1 MGRERRGA
9 VFSPFLILSFLTVS
23 VKITIGVAC
32 GEGYSRVGAAVFSLG
47 ECGEDFAVANYKV
60 DVLRMHDF

>member
-1 MGRERRGA
+1 MA

-23 VKITIGVAC
+23 VNITTGVAC
-32 GEGYSRVGAAVFSLG
+32 GGGYSRGGAAVSSLG

>member
-1 MGRERRGA
+1 MGREQRVA

-23 VKITIGVAC
+23 VNITTGVAC
-32 GEGYSRVGAAVFSLG
+32 GGGYSRGRAAVFALG

-60 DVLRMHDF
+60 DVLRMHYF